1 MICPNCNKEIKDGSK
16 FCIFCGANVQSQSN
30 ARNDV
35 QNNAQSVQ
43 PQVNTPQYNQPQQSV
58 SAQSQNPQFQPN
70 NFQPAG
76 VNQGVFVQPAKPK
89 KPMNKKLLFGIIGG
103 ACALLIIIIVSLVLV
118 ANHKTKINLSDYIK
132 VSYDGYDAYGTASA
146 EFDYDKYLDDLMK
159 ASSSF
164 KKAYNSDITCKK
176 LYDSDITWSSIDDY
190 YDAVDIDYDLDKTSG
205 LSNGDTV
212 TVNFEYDNDAAAQY
226 KIEYVCESKEYT
238 VEGLKETKKI
248 DPFDGIRVDFTGT
261 SPNLSAEVVKTKTD
275 DVYSNIYFDLSKSY
289 GIKVGDTVTVT
300 VSNNPEYFVEDYGY
314 AFTATSKDYTCSDV
328 DKYIDKAADIS
339 DDTMSTMKK
348 QTEDVIN
355 SYFASDSKYIGVSD
369 LKFEGTYFLTEKV
382 DNSWS
387 FNGTNQVYVIYSGK
401 VKSNE
406 EKKQFDETTVYFPVR
421 YADIIEYA
429 DGTQYVDTKYASIE
443 GETTLKYSYF
453 SSVKGY
459 TDKSAMYNDLVV
471 AQKADYTEEITDG
484 LK

>member
-1 MICPNCNKEIKDGSK
+1 MICPNCNKEIKDDSK

-30 ARNDV
+30 AGNDA
-35 QNNAQSVQ
+35 QNNA
-43 PQVNTPQYNQPQQSV
+43 QSV

-146 EFDYDKYLDDLMK
+146 EFDYDKYLDDLTK

-164 KKAYNSDITCKK
+164 KKAY
-176 LYDSDITWSSIDDY
+176 DSDITWSSIADY

-248 DPFDGIRVDFTGT
+248 DPFEGVTVEFSGT
-261 SPNLSAEVVKTKTD
+261 SPNVSAKVVNNSKDEV
-275 DVYSNIYFDLSKSY
+275 YEHIYYDLSKSY
-289 GIKVGDTVTVT
+289 DIKIGDTITVT
-300 VSNNPEYFVEDYGY
+300 VSNDPEYFVEDYGCV
-314 AFTATSKDYTCSDV
+314 FTSTTKDFKCTAVDQYVSKT
-328 DKYIDKAADIS
+328 ADIKE
-339 DDTMSTMKK
+339 DTLNAMKK

-355 SYFASDSKYIGVSD
+355 AYFAGENKYIGVSD
-369 LKFEGTYFLTEKV
+369 LKFEGTYFLYAKDE
-382 DNSWS
+382 
-387 FNGTNQVYVIYSGK
+387 NGWNWDGNNQIYIIYSGK
-401 VKSNE
+401 VKSVE
-406 EKKQFDETTVYFPVR
+406 DKKAFDETTVYFPVR
-421 YADIIEYA
+421 FTDIMQYA
-429 DGTQYVDTKYASIE
+429 DGTQNVDLNNTSIS
-443 GETTLKYSYF
+443 GETNLEYHYRN
-453 SSVKGY
+453 VDGY
-459 TDKSAMYNDLVV
+459 TNKGDMYKELVES
-471 AQKADYTEEITDG
+471 QKADYTEEITDG

>member
-1 MICPNCNKEIKDGSK
+1 MNCPNCKKEINDDSK
-16 FCIFCGANVQSQSN
+16 FCIFCGTNVQAAQPKAEENSN
-30 ARNDV
+30 RQAQFTQPV
-35 QNNAQSVQ
+35 QNQQ
-43 PQVNTPQYNQPQQSV
+43 NTEPQQNNTVPQANNAV
-58 SAQSQNPQFQPN
+58 SQPN
-70 NFQPAG
+70 FQAQNYTQQNMNYAPAM
-76 VNQGVFVQPAKPK
+76 QPK
-89 KPMNKKLLFGIIGG
+89 KPKNKKMLIGIIGG
-103 ACALLIIIIVSLVLV
+103 ACALVAIIVVAAVLV
-118 ANHKTKINLSDYIK
+118 VNHKTKINLNDYINIE
-132 VSYDGYDAYGTASA
+132 YDGYDTYGRASID
-146 EFDYDKYLDDLMK
+146 FDSDKYFEDLQK

-164 KKAYNSDITCKK
+164 KRVYMSEGANNLLSY
-176 LYDSDITWSSIDDY
+176 Y
-190 YDAVDIDYDLDKTSG
+190 YDMIDSLDYSLDKNSE

-212 TVNFEYDNDAAAQY
+212 TVSFEFDNEAAAKF
-226 KIEYVCESKEYT
+226 KIEYVGEPTEYT
-238 VEGLKETKKI
+238 VEGLKEVKKI

-261 SPNLSAEVVKTKTD
+261 SPNISAEVVKTKTD

-429 DGTQYVDTKYASIE
+429 DGTQYVRS
-443 GETTLKYSYF
+443 
-453 SSVKGY
+453 
-459 TDKSAMYNDLVV
+459 
-471 AQKADYTEEITDG
+471 EERR
-484 LK
+484 

>member
-132 VSYDGYDAYGTASA
+132 VSYDGYDAYGTASV

-164 KKAYNSDITCKK
+164 KRVYMSEGANNLLSY
-176 LYDSDITWSSIDDY
+176 Y
-190 YDAVDIDYDLDKTSG
+190 YDMINSLDYSLDKNSE

-212 TVNFEYDNDAAAQY
+212 TVSFEFDNEAAAKF
-226 KIEYVCESKEYT
+226 KIEYVGEPTEYT
-238 VEGLKETKKI
+238 VEGLKEVKKI

-289 GIKVGDTVTVT
+289 GIKVGDTITVT
-300 VSNNPEYFVEDYGY
+300 VSNDPEYFVEAYGCV
-314 AFTATSKDYTCSDV
+314 FTSTTKDFKCTAVDQYVSKT
-328 DKYIDKAADIS
+328 ADIKE
-339 DDTMSTMKK
+339 DTLNAMKK

-355 SYFASDSKYIGVSD
+355 AYFAGENKYIGVSD
-369 LKFEGTYFLTEKV
+369 LKFEGTYFLYAKDE
-382 DNSWS
+382 
-387 FNGTNQVYVIYSGK
+387 NGWNWDGNNQIYIIYSGK
-401 VKSNE
+401 VKSVE
-406 EKKQFDETTVYFPVR
+406 DKKAFDETTVYFPVR
-421 YADIIEYA
+421 FKDIMQYA
-429 DGTQYVDTKYASIE
+429 DGTQNVDLNNTSIS
-443 GETTLKYSYF
+443 GETNLEYHYRN
-453 SSVKGY
+453 VDGY
-459 TDKSAMYNDLVV
+459 TNKGDMYKELVES
-471 AQKADYTEEITDG
+471 QKADYTEEITDG

>member
-1 MICPNCNKEIKDGSK
+1 MICPNCNKEIKDDSK

-30 ARNDV
+30 AGNDV

-76 VNQGVFVQPAKPK
+76 VNQGVPFQPAMPK

-164 KKAYNSDITCKK
+164 KKAYNSDMTCKN
-176 LYDSDITWSSIDDY
+176 LYDSDITWSSIADY

-248 DPFDGIRVDFTGT
+248 DPFEGVTVEFSGT
-261 SPNLSAEVVKTKTD
+261 SPNVYAKVVNNSKDEV
-275 DVYSNIYFDLSKSY
+275 YENIYYDLSKSY
-289 GIKVGDTVTVT
+289 DIKIGDTITVT
-300 VSNNPEYFVEDYGY
+300 VSNDPEYFVEAYGCV
-314 AFTATSKDYTCSDV
+314 FTSTTKDFKCTAVDQYVSKT
-328 DKYIDKAADIS
+328 ADIKE
-339 DDTMSTMKK
+339 DTLNAMKK

-355 SYFASDSKYIGVSD
+355 AYFAGENKYIGVSD
-369 LKFEGTYFLTEKV
+369 LKFEGTYFLYAKDE
-382 DNSWS
+382 
-387 FNGTNQVYVIYSGK
+387 NGWNWDGNNQIYIIYSGK
-401 VKSNE
+401 VKSVE
-406 EKKQFDETTVYFPVR
+406 DKKAFDETTVYFPVR
-421 YADIIEYA
+421 FKDIMQYA
-429 DGTQYVDTKYASIE
+429 DGTQNVDLNNTSIS
-443 GETTLKYSYF
+443 GETNLEYHYRN
-453 SSVKGY
+453 VDGY
-459 TDKSAMYNDLVV
+459 TNKGDMYKELVES
-471 AQKADYTEEITDG
+471 QKADYTEEITDG

>member
-1 MICPNCNKEIKDGSK
+1 MFCPNCNKEIKDDSK

-89 KPMNKKLLFGIIGG
+89 KPMNKKMLIGIIGG
-103 ACALLIIIIVSLVLV
+103 ACALVAIIVVAAVLV
-118 ANHKTKINLSDYIK
+118 VNHKTKINLNDYINIE
-132 VSYDGYDAYGTASA
+132 YDGYDTYGRASID
-146 EFDYDKYLDDLMK
+146 FDSDKYFEDLQK

-164 KKAYNSDITCKK
+164 KRVYMSEGANNLLSY
-176 LYDSDITWSSIDDY
+176 Y
-190 YDAVDIDYDLDKTSG
+190 YDMINSLDYSLDKNSE

-212 TVNFEYDNDAAAQY
+212 TVSFEFDNEAAAKF
-226 KIEYVCESKEYT
+226 KIEYVGEPTEYT
-238 VEGLKETKKI
+238 VEGLKEVKKI

-261 SPNLSAEVVKTKTD
+261 SPNISAEVVKTKTD

-355 SYFASDSKYIGVSD
+355 SYFAGENKYIGVSD
-369 LKFEGTYFLTEKV
+369 LKFEGTYFLYAKDE
-382 DNSWS
+382 
-387 FNGTNQVYVIYSGK
+387 NGWNWDGNNQIYIIYSGK
-401 VKSNE
+401 VKSVE
-406 EKKQFDETTVYFPVR
+406 DKKAFDETTVYFPVR
-421 YADIIEYA
+421 FKDIMQYA
-429 DGTQYVDTKYASIE
+429 DGTQNVDLNNTSIS
-443 GETTLKYSYF
+443 GETNLEYYYRN
-453 SSVKGY
+453 VDGY
-459 TDKSAMYNDLVV
+459 TNKGDMYKELVES
-471 AQKADYTEEITDG
+471 QKADYTEEITDG

>member
-1 MICPNCNKEIKDGSK
+1 MICPNCNKEIKDDSK

-35 QNNAQSVQ
+35 QNNVQSVQ

-76 VNQGVFVQPAKPK
+76 VNQGVFVQPAMPK

-164 KKAYNSDITCKK
+164 KKAYNSDMTCKN
-176 LYDSDITWSSIDDY
+176 LYDSDITWSSIADY

-248 DPFDGIRVDFTGT
+248 DPFEGVTVEFSGT
-261 SPNLSAEVVKTKTD
+261 SPNVSAK
-275 DVYSNIYFDLSKSY
+275 
-289 GIKVGDTVTVT
+289 
-300 VSNNPEYFVEDYGY
+300 
-314 AFTATSKDYTCSDV
+314 
-328 DKYIDKAADIS
+328 
-339 DDTMSTMKK
+339 
-348 QTEDVIN
+348 
-355 SYFASDSKYIGVSD
+355 
-369 LKFEGTYFLTEKV
+369 
-382 DNSWS
+382 
-387 FNGTNQVYVIYSGK
+387 
-401 VKSNE
+401 
-406 EKKQFDETTVYFPVR
+406 
-421 YADIIEYA
+421 
-429 DGTQYVDTKYASIE
+429 
-443 GETTLKYSYF
+443 
-453 SSVKGY
+453 
-459 TDKSAMYNDLVV
+459 
-471 AQKADYTEEITDG
+471 
-484 LK
+484 

>member
-1 MICPNCNKEIKDGSK
+1 MICPNCNKEIKDDSK

-30 ARNDV
+30 AGNDA
-35 QNNAQSVQ
+35 QNNA
-43 PQVNTPQYNQPQQSV
+43 QSV
-58 SAQSQNPQFQPN
+58 SAQSQNPQVQPN

-103 ACALLIIIIVSLVLV
+103 ACALFIIIIVSLVLV

-164 KKAYNSDITCKK
+164 KKAYNSDIT
-176 LYDSDITWSSIDDY
+176 WSSIADY

-248 DPFDGIRVDFTGT
+248 DPFEGVTVEFSGT
-261 SPNLSAEVVKTKTD
+261 SPNVSAKVVNNSKDEV
-275 DVYSNIYFDLSKSY
+275 YEHIYYDLSKSY
-289 GIKVGDTVTVT
+289 DIKIGDTITVT
-300 VSNNPEYFVEDYGY
+300 VSNDPEYFVEDYGCV
-314 AFTATSKDYTCSDV
+314 FTSTTKDFKCTAVDQYVSKT
-328 DKYIDKAADIS
+328 ADIKE
-339 DDTMSTMKK
+339 DTLNAMKK

-355 SYFASDSKYIGVSD
+355 AYFAGENKYIGVSD
-369 LKFEGTYFLTEKV
+369 LKFEGTYFLYAKDE
-382 DNSWS
+382 
-387 FNGTNQVYVIYSGK
+387 NGWNWDGNNQIYIIYSGK
-401 VKSNE
+401 VKSVE
-406 EKKQFDETTVYFPVR
+406 DKKAFDETTVYFPVR
-421 YADIIEYA
+421 FTDIMQYA
-429 DGTQYVDTKYASIE
+429 DGTQNVDLNNTSISGKTNLE
-443 GETTLKYSYF
+443 YHYRN
-453 SSVKGY
+453 VDGY
-459 TDKSAMYNDLVV
+459 TNKGDMYKELVES
-471 AQKADYTEEITDG
+471 QKADYTEEITDG